1 MDQITRMQ
9 GNKNIPSGL
18 AAHKNVDT
26 ISLNREK
33 KHKPDYILLGIVAI
47 LTIIGW
53 IAISSTTS
61 VNETTRPI
69 SAHGIKHGF
78 MLGVGFLCLFILQG
92 LDYRRLAKVSPLMI
106 GLGLALL
113 SLLFIPSLGQEV
125 NGARSWLK
133 LPGLPSTQPSELV
146 KLLVIIYMSAWLAAK
161 GKQLGSITSG
171 ILPFILI
178 SGSSVG
184 LILLQPDIGTAF
196 VLALVIGC
204 MFFVAPTTKIIHIAA
219 MVLLAAAVA
228 FLLIIS
234 APYRWE
240 RILAFI
246 AADSDPEGFG
256 YQAIQLA
263 NTFGSGG
270 LMGQGLGLS
279 RQKFFYLPA
288 AKTDGIMAVIG
299 EETGFIGSL
308 VVIILL
314 TLLLWRCW
322 LLMRNASDMF
332 GSLLATGVAAW
343 IAFQS
348 GLNISGAT
356 NLLPLTGVPL
366 PLISYGGSSL
376 ISLLAAVGI
385 LLSVSRYTVDFN
397 SIDERQ
403 IKITK

>member
-1 MDQITRMQ
+1 
-9 GNKNIPSGL
+9 
-18 AAHKNVDT
+18 
-26 ISLNREK
+26 
-33 KHKPDYILLGIVAI
+33 
-47 LTIIGW
+47 
-53 IAISSTTS
+53 
-61 VNETTRPI
+61 
-69 SAHGIKHGF
+69 
-78 MLGVGFLCLFILQG
+78 
-92 LDYRRLAKVSPLMI
+92 
-106 GLGLALL
+106 
-113 SLLFIPSLGQEV
+113 
-125 NGARSWLK
+125 
-133 LPGLPSTQPSELV
+133 
-146 KLLVIIYMSAWLAAK
+146 
-161 GKQLGSITSG
+161 
-171 ILPFILI
+171 
-178 SGSSVG
+178 
-184 LILLQPDIGTAF
+184 
-196 VLALVIGC
+196 
-204 MFFVAPTTKIIHIAA
+204 
-219 MVLLAAAVA
+219 MVLLAAAGA
-228 FLLIIS
+228 FFLIIS

-263 NTFGSGG
+263 NAFGSGG
-270 LMGQGLGLS
+270 LTGQGLGLS

-299 EETGFIGSL
+299 EETGFVGSV

-366 PLISYGGSSL
+366 PLISYGGSAL

>member
-1 MDQITRMQ
+1 MHIENNGDSVSATY
-9 GNKNIPSGL
+9 KSTE
-18 AAHKNVDT
+18 T

-33 KHKPDYILLGIVAI
+33 THTPDYVLLGIVTI

-61 VNETTRPI
+61 VNESTGPI
-69 SAHGIKHGF
+69 SAYAVKHGF
-78 MLGVGFLCLFILQG
+78 MLGIGFVSLFILQG
-92 LDYRRLAKVSPLMI
+92 LDYRKLAKVSPLMI
-106 GLGLALL
+106 GFGLALL
-113 SLLFIPSLGQEV
+113 SLLFVPSLGQEV
-125 NGARSWLK
+125 NGARSWLT
-133 LPGLPSTQPSELV
+133 LPGLPSAQPSELV
-146 KLLVIIYMSAWLAAK
+146 KLLVIIYMAAWLAAK
-161 GKQLGSITSG
+161 GKQLSSLTSG

-178 SGSSVG
+178 SGSTVG

-196 VLALVIGC
+196 VLALIIGC
-204 MFFVAPTTKIIHIAA
+204 MFFVAPTTKIIHIVA
-219 MVLLAAAVA
+219 MVLLATAAA

-263 NTFGSGG
+263 NAFGSGG

-322 LLMRNASDMF
+322 LLMKNASDMF

-376 ISLLAAVGI
+376 ISILSAVGI

-397 SIDERQ
+397 STDERQ